1 MFLVTQEGV
10 VVVDAPP
17 AIADKISAA
26 VSEVTR
32 GINGSNAMT
41 EAYFNALTK
50 SCADKIDSEWQGK
63 LEGVGVWTDE
73 HCEKMIISTRV
84 D

>member
-1 MFLVTQEGV
+1 MAALNEVNRTEVTQ
-10 VVVDAPP
+10 
-17 AIADKISAA
+17 
-26 VSEVTR
+26 
-32 GINGSNAMT
+32 GINGSSAMT

-50 SCADKIDSEWQGK
+50 SCADKIDTEWQGK

-73 HCEKMIISTRV
+73 HCERMIISARV